1 MLKLLGTLDI
11 AAGFL
16 AILGLPAVAGYYLL
30 VKALIFLFL
39 APTCI
44 LNWMDL
50 ISAVFLIFFYSF
62 AIAIAVFAYLLVK
75 GSLSFL

>member
-1 MLKLLGTLDI
+1 MLKLLGALDI

-16 AILGLPAVAGYYLL
+16 VILGVPAVAGYYLL
-30 VKALIFLFL
+30 TKALIFLFL
-39 APTCI
+39 APMCI

-50 ISAVFLIFFYSF
+50 ISALFLIFFYSS
-62 AIAIAVFAYLLVK
+62 AIAIAIFAYLLVK